1 MSTPTQGPPNQ
12 GPPNG
17 PNQGPN
23 QGQQRA
29 GGGRPGAMTM
39 AMQAVSARPQ
49 GGPKVLRIG
58 VIQGD
63 KMVEERIVR
72 RRETVT
78 VGASEKNHFIVAGMP
93 GSFELFQVVGA
104 DYILNFTDGMR
115 GRVGLAGGVEKLE
128 NLRASGA
135 ARNAG
140 QYWQVKLSDTSR
152 GRVTIADTTLLF
164 QFIDA
169 PPVQPRPQLPAAVVG
184 GFAAGIDWLFTA
196 FVMFSFM
203 THFGF
208 VIFLENADWPMQP
221 TIATIPDAVAE
232 LIFNDPPAPEPE
244 PEPTETEEP
253 TEPEA
258 EAEVAEADPTPRAET
273 STETPSERTAAANDD
288 ARMAAT
294 DAVQQVETLL
304 LGALGSDQGA
314 FADVLRGGAVTG
326 SAEDIMAQAEGVNV
340 AQSGPGGV
348 LRERGGGNQV
358 GGQQELGGLRR
369 SGDGTATQQRTE
381 GPAVT
386 ERVVRARRPTFEV
399 DEEGGSGDFD
409 QSLVAAM
416 IRTRMSAIQACY
428 ERELRQNPTL
438 RGRVAVSMT
447 VQESGSVSGVRAAE
461 NTTGSDAVGSCVVRV
476 VQGFRF
482 SQNPPQGGPV
492 SFTFPFVFEP
502 QN

>member
-1 MSTPTQGPPNQ
+1 MSTPTQGPPG
-12 GPPNG
+12 GPPN
-17 PNQGPN
+17 Q
-23 QGQQRA
+23 QQRA

-39 AMQAVSARPQ
+39 AMQAVSSRPQ

-63 KMVEERIVR
+63 KMVEERIIR

-78 VGASEKNHFIVAGMP
+78 VGASEKNHFIVAGIP
-93 GSFELFQVVGA
+93 GSFELFQVVGT
-104 DYILNFTDGMR
+104 DYILNFTDQMR

-140 QYWQVKLSDTSR
+140 QYWQVKLGDTSR

-232 LIFNDPPAPEPE
+232 MIFNDPPAPEPE
-244 PEPTETEEP
+244 PEPTEAEVP
-253 TEPEA
+253 TEAETETETA
-258 EAEVAEADPTPRAET
+258 EAEPTPRQQEDTA
-273 STETPSERTAAANDD
+273 SSDTPSERQQAANDD
-288 ARMAAT
+288 ARMAAS
-294 DAVQQVETLL
+294 DAAQQVETLL

-340 AQSGPGGV
+340 AAGSTGGV

-358 GGQQELGGLRR
+358 GGGQELGGLRR
-369 SGDGTATQQRTE
+369 AGDGTATQQRSE
-381 GPAVT
+381 GEALQ
-386 ERVVRARRPTFEV
+386 ERAPRARMRFSGGDVE
-399 DEEGGSGDFD
+399 DEGGAGDFD
-409 QSLVAAM
+409 QSVVVRM
-416 IRTRMSAIQACY
+416 ITTRRSAIQACY

-438 RGRVAVSMT
+438 QGRVAIAMT
-447 VQESGSVSGVRAAE
+447 IQESGSVSGVRAAE
-461 NTTGSDAVGSCVVRV
+461 NSTGSDAVASCVVRV

-482 SQNPPQGGPV
+482 NPGPEGGSV
-492 SFTFPFVFEP
+492 SYTFPFVFEP

>member
-1 MSTPTQGPPNQ
+1 MSTPTQQ
-12 GPPNG
+12 GP
-17 PNQGPN
+17 QGP
-23 QGQQRA
+23 QQRA

-39 AMQAVSARPQ
+39 AMQAVSTRPA
-49 GGPKVLRIG
+49 GPKVLRIG

-63 KMVEERIVR
+63 KMVEERIIR

-78 VGASEKNHFIVAGMP
+78 VGASEKNHFIVAGLA
-93 GSFELFQVVGA
+93 GSFELFQLVGA
-104 DYILNFTDGMR
+104 DYILNFTDAMR

-140 QYWQVKLSDTSR
+140 PYWQVKLSDTSR
-152 GRVTIADTTLLF
+152 GRVTIGDTTLLF

-221 TIATIPDAVAE
+221 TLATIPDQVAD
-232 LIFNDPPAPEPE
+232 LIFQEPPAPEPE
-244 PEPTETEEP
+244 PEPTDTADTTETE
-253 TEPEA
+253 TETETAEA
-258 EAEVAEADPTPRAET
+258 EATPRHEE
-273 STETPSERTAAANDD
+273 STASSSDGTPSERQAAADSD
-288 ARMAAT
+288 ARMAAS
-294 DAVQQVETLL
+294 DAAQQVETLL
-304 LGALGSDQGA
+304 LGAMGSGEGA

-326 SAEDIMAQAEGVNV
+326 SAEEVMAQAEGVNV
-340 AQSGPGGV
+340 AQGSAGGV
-348 LRERGGGNQV
+348 LRERGGGGQV
-358 GGQQELGGLRR
+358 GGSGAELGGLRR
-369 SGDGTATQQRTE
+369 AGDGTATQARQE
-381 GPAVT
+381 GGQLE
-386 ERVVRARRPTFEV
+386 ERAPRARMRFSGGDVE
-399 DEEGGSGDFD
+399 DEGGSGDFD
-409 QSLVAAM
+409 QSVVVRM
-416 IRTRMSAIQACY
+416 ITTRRSAIQACY

-438 RGRVAVSMT
+438 QGRVAISMT
-447 VQESGSVSGVRAAE
+447 IQESGSVSNVRAAE
-461 NTTGSDAVGSCVVRV
+461 NSTGSDAVASCVVRV

-482 SQNPPQGGPV
+482 NPGPEGGSV
-492 SFTFPFVFEP
+492 SYTFPFVFEP

>member
-1 MSTPTQGPPNQ
+1 MSTPTQQ
-12 GPPNG
+12 GP
-17 PNQGPN
+17 QGP

-39 AMQAVSARPQ
+39 AMQAVSARPS
-49 GGPKVLRIG
+49 GPKVLRIG

-63 KMVEERIVR
+63 KMVEERIIR

-78 VGASEKNHFIVAGMP
+78 VGASEKNHFIVAGVP
-93 GSFELFQVVGA
+93 GTFEIFQLVGP

-152 GRVTIADTTLLF
+152 GRVTIGDTTLLF

-221 TIATIPDAVAE
+221 TIATIPDQVAD
-232 LIFNDPPAPEPE
+232 LIFQEPPAPEPE
-244 PEPTETEEP
+244 PEPTETTEEP
-253 TEPEA
+253 TEDEATEETA
-258 EAEVAEADPTPRAET
+258 EAEPQPRQQESSDTNA
-273 STETPSERTAAANDD
+273 TPSERQAAADSD
-288 ARMAAT
+288 ARMAAS
-294 DAVQQVETLL
+294 DAAQQVETLL
-304 LGALGSDQGA
+304 LGALGSGEGA
-314 FADVLRGGAVTG
+314 FADVLQGGAVTG
-326 SAEDIMAQAEGVNV
+326 SAEDIMAQAEGVGV
-340 AQSGPGGV
+340 ASGSTGGV

-358 GGQQELGGLRR
+358 GGGQELGGLRR
-369 SGDGTATQQRTE
+369 AGDGTSTQARQE
-381 GPAVT
+381 GET
-386 ERVVRARRPTFEV
+386 LQERAPRARMRFSGGDVE
-399 DEEGGSGDFD
+399 DEGGAGDFD
-409 QSLVAAM
+409 QSVVVRM
-416 IRTRMSAIQACY
+416 ITTRRSAIQACY

-438 RGRVAVSMT
+438 QGRVAIAMT
-447 VQESGSVSGVRAAE
+447 IQESGSVSGVRAAE
-461 NTTGSDAVGSCVVRV
+461 NTTGSDAVASCVVRV

-482 SQNPPQGGPV
+482 NPGPDGGSV
-492 SFTFPFVFEP
+492 SYTFPFVFEP